1 MIAMGT
7 GGRLG
12 NTTEAHP
19 EEEAETTVPVHN
31 RRPASQQGAP
41 ADLHVRVS
49 GTGIPAST
57 THHRQSQ
64 EREDHHSRAASGA
77 PDSQQSSS
85 LTRQGQAGGTAS
97 QLLPRNLAVSQPIGG
112 ADNVWVTNISLRP
125 STDAKR
131 RSLEVTAQQKRRSLE
146 VAAQAQRRSLDVVPP
161 QRQRRSAEV
170 QQELTSTQANIHQQ
184 AVRGSWAAT
193 SQLYANKDASAYIA
207 APSLSSIASAAAA
220 ADGIEPSPAVVD
232 ALLSFDG
239 DVPKDGTSDL
249 KPAED
254 KWVGDSA
261 GSRPAPWVSHATV
274 ATARYAS
281 PPGQGEAATTW
292 ATPQKRTSF
301 GQMPSI
307 AGDMRPRSHS
317 GSPAAQAAAA
327 RASLE
332 SSSSAKQQATN
343 RKWGQQ
349 SGY

>member
-7 GGRLG
+7 HGRLR
-12 NTTEAHP
+12 NTTGANLEG
-19 EEEAETTVPVHN
+19 EETTVPLQHS
-31 RRPASQQGAP
+31 RRHALQQVTP
-41 ADLHVRVS
+41 ADLHVQVS
-49 GTGIPAST
+49 GIGIAAAT
-57 THHRQSQ
+57 THHRQSH
-64 EREDHHSRAASGA
+64 EREDHHIRAASGA

-85 LTRQGQAGGTAS
+85 LTRQGPAGGMAS
-97 QLLPRNLAVSQPIGG
+97 QLPPRNLAVSQPIGG

-146 VAAQAQRRSLDVVPP
+146 VAAQKERRSLDVVPP

-184 AVRGSWAAT
+184 AVRGSWATT
-193 SQLYANKDASAYIA
+193 SQLYAKKDASAYITR
-207 APSLSSIASAAAA
+207 PSLDSKASAAAA
-220 ADGIEPSPAVVD
+220 TATDGIEPSPTVVD

-239 DVPKDGTSDL
+239 DLLKESTSNL

-254 KWVGDSA
+254 TRVGDSS
-261 GSRPAPWVSHATV
+261 GPRPAPWVSHAT
-274 ATARYAS
+274 AAARYAS
-281 PPGQGEAATTW
+281 PPGQGEVGSTW

-301 GQMPSI
+301 GQVPSV

-332 SSSSAKQQATN
+332 SSSSPKEHS

-349 SGY
+349 PGY